1 MSRVAFKM
9 KLTSA
14 KHIAEYKKRHDEI
27 LPELV
32 TLLKSTGI
40 SDYSIFLDQD
50 SLTLFAQFKITELN
64 ADKKLASE
72 DIMKKWWAYMADL
85 METNADMSPVVEPLE
100 EMFYMP

>member
-1 MSRVAFKM
+1 MNRVGFKM

-27 LPELV
+27 WPELV
-32 TLLKSTGI
+32 VLLKGTGI
-40 SDYSIFLDQD
+40 SDYNIFLDRD

-72 DIMKKWWAYMADL
+72 AIMKKWWAYMADL
-85 METNADMSPVVEPLE
+85 METNIDMSPVAEPLE